1 MSEIKILRLTSG
13 EQLISKVTEKMEGG
27 YTLKNPAM
35 LVPAGQGQL
44 GLAPWMP
51 YADTDNL
58 EIPEREVSFVVDP
71 VTDLANEY
79 SQAFGSGLVV
89 PEKKVATPILKLSD

>member
-1 MSEIKILRLTSG
+1 MSVKILRLTSG
-13 EQLISKVTEKMEGG
+13 EQLISDVTEKIEGG

-35 LVPAGQGQL
+35 LIPAGQGQL

-51 YADTDNL
+51 YADTQAL
-58 EIPEREVSFVVDP
+58 ELPASEVSFVVEP
-71 VTDLANEY
+71 VTDLKNEY

-89 PEKKVATPILKLSD
+89 PDKKVATPVLKLSD